1 VVRHLRDT
9 NLLYYVPFV
18 QHRRRVGHVFNLHAL
33 VRSLHL
39 LSARHV
45 NVQVSMLDSKEL
57 TEQSPCPTHARLPST
72 QRNTNKGIAS
82 IATVCNWSIVTI
94 SIKELC
100 LSKKTRFVANHIFYT
115 CIISTPDPP
124 WAGTMLHRPSERAET
139 MKSGASKNA
148 LQPLEIKKGN
158 RRVEMK
164 SAEKRPRTILT

>member
-1 VVRHLRDT
+1 MVRHLRDT

-57 TEQSPCPTHARLPST
+57 TEQSPCPTHARLSST

-100 LSKKTRFVANHIFYT
+100 LSKKTRFVANRIFYT
-115 CIISTPDPP
+115 CIISTP
-124 WAGTMLHRPSERAET
+124 RPAMGRHYAT
-139 MKSGASKNA
+139 
-148 LQPLEIKKGN
+148 QTIRT
-158 RRVEMK
+158 RRNDEK
-164 SAEKRPRTILT
+164 RSLEKRPATLGNQEGQQKSRNEKR